1 MFFVSKD
8 NLYTFSFN
16 FPAPGVKCL
25 GTTVSSLAVLNH
37 SAVFHF
43 YFSRHHFVRSG
54 ILGTRVPLSRRYG
67 TYATLQT
74 ALLPYEGSQ

>member
-8 NLYTFSFN
+8 NLYTFLFN

-25 GTTVSSLAVLNH
+25 GTTVNSLSVLNH

-43 YFSRHHFVRSG
+43 YFPRHHFVRSG
-54 ILGTRVPLSRRYG
+54 ILETRVPLSRRYG
-67 TYATLQT
+67 VYTALQT
-74 ALLPYEGSQ
+74 TLLS

>member
-1 MFFVSKD
+1 MY
-8 NLYTFSFN
+8 LYTFIFI

-25 GTTVSSLAVLNH
+25 WTTVNSLAVLNH

-54 ILGTRVPLSRRYG
+54 ILGIRVSLSLRYG
-67 TYATLQT
+67 AYVALQT
-74 ALLPYEGSQ
+74 TLLPYEGSQ

>member
-8 NLYTFSFN
+8 NLYTFLFN

-25 GTTVSSLAVLNH
+25 GTTVNSLAVLNH
-37 SAVFHF
+37 SAVLHF

-54 ILGTRVPLSRRYG
+54 ILGARVPLSWRYG
-67 TYATLQT
+67 AYAALQT
-74 ALLPYEGSQ
+74 TLLPYEGSH